1 MREDVCER
9 WMCDGGSEQECVTV
23 CVGGGGEGGGG
34 VQTRSCF
41 IPPSS
46 ARSTLVSTKTVRCPG
61 GGSSSLIH

>member
-1 MREDVCER
+1 MVGECVREMCVRCEG
-9 WMCDGGSEQECVTV
+9 WIHDGGSEQECVMW
-23 CVGGGGEGGGG
+23 GEGGR

-61 GGSSSLIH
+61 GGVAH